1 MTADTHQHTF
11 AGNRLDRAGDRRG
24 DPAWMAAQLSDPRA
38 TALALWNGQPLVRD
52 CEDGEV
58 AAARL
63 DGGFALEL
71 AGTPEPVVFLG
82 LSDEGPV
89 LAIDLEGVAD
99 PAEGPL
105 KGLGRF
111 ADLRA
116 TLAALPASD
125 ANLIGT
131 AKSLFD
137 WRRHHRFCSA
147 CGHPSQVADGG
158 WRRVCPSCHAQHFPR
173 VNPCVIMLPVRGE
186 RCLLGRQA
194 AWVSGR
200 FSTLAGYVEP
210 GESIEEACARE
221 VREESGLTVTAVH
234 YHSSQPWPFPSN
246 LMVGLIAEVA
256 EGEAVADVTE
266 LETVRW
272 FTRDQARGLLE
283 GKLEGFGTPPKTA
296 ISHHLIRYW
305 AYGGEAP
312 SCASV

>member
-1 MTADTHQHTF
+1 MTADNHQHIF

-24 DPAWMAAQLSDPRA
+24 DVAWMAAQLSDPRA
-38 TALALWNGQPLVRD
+38 VSIVLWNGQPLIQELD
-52 CEDGEV
+52 DGAIV
-58 AAARL
+58 AARL
-63 DGGFALEL
+63 DGGLALKL
-71 AGTPEPVVFLG
+71 AGSNEPVVFLG
-82 LSDEGPV
+82 LSDDGPV

-105 KGLGRF
+105 QGHGRF

-116 TLAALPASD
+116 TVAHLPPAD

-131 AKSLFD
+131 ARSLFE

-173 VNPCVIMLPVRGE
+173 VNPCVIMLAVRGE
-186 RCLLGRQA
+186 QCLLGRQA
-194 AWVSGR
+194 AWPKGR

-221 VREESGLTVTAVH
+221 VREESGLTVTAVR
-234 YHSSQPWPFPSN
+234 YHSSQPWPYPSN
-246 LMVGLIAEVA
+246 LMVGLIAEV
-256 EGEAVADVTE
+256 EGEAAPDTTE
-266 LETVRW
+266 LEALIW
-272 FTRDQARGLLE
+272 LTRQEARDLLE
-283 GKLEGFGTPPKTA
+283 GKLDGFMTPAPIA

-305 AYGGEAP
+305 AYGGE
-312 SCASV
+312 

>member
-24 DPAWMAAQLSDPRA
+24 DVAWMAAQLADPRA
-38 TALALWNGQPLVRD
+38 TSIVLWNGQPLVSEQD
-52 CEDGEV
+52 DGALV
-58 AAARL
+58 AARL
-63 DGGFALEL
+63 DGGLALKL
-71 AGTPEPVVFLG
+71 AGSTEPVVFLG

-105 KGLGRF
+105 QGHGRF

-116 TLAALPASD
+116 TVAHLPPAD

-131 AKSLFD
+131 ARSLFE
-137 WRRHHRFCSA
+137 WRRAHRFCST

-158 WRRVCPSCHAQHFPR
+158 WRRICPSCHAQHFPR
-173 VNPCVIMLPVRGE
+173 VNPCVIMLAVRGE
-186 RCLLGRQA
+186 QCLLGRQA
-194 AWVSGR
+194 AWPKGR

-221 VREESGLTVTAVH
+221 VREESGLTVTAVR
-234 YHSSQPWPFPSN
+234 YHSSQPWPYPSN
-246 LMVGLIAEVA
+246 LMVGLIAEVV
-256 EGEAVADVTE
+256 GEAAPDTTE
-266 LETVRW
+266 LEALIWLTKPE
-272 FTRDQARGLLE
+272 ARALLE
-283 GKLEGFGTPPKTA
+283 GKLDGFMTPAPIA

-305 AYGGEAP
+305 AY
-312 SCASV
+312 S

>member
-1 MTADTHQHTF
+1 MTADPHQHIF

-24 DPAWMAAQLSDPRA
+24 DVAWMAAQLSDPRA
-38 TALALWNGQPLVRD
+38 VSIVLWNGQPLIQELD
-52 CEDGEV
+52 DGAIV
-58 AAARL
+58 AARL
-63 DGGFALEL
+63 DGALALKL
-71 AGTPEPVVFLG
+71 AGSNEPVVFLG
-82 LSDEGPV
+82 LSDDGPV

-105 KGLGRF
+105 QDHGRF

-116 TLAALPASD
+116 TVAHLPPAD

-131 AKSLFD
+131 ARSLFE

-173 VNPCVIMLPVRGE
+173 VNPCVIMLAVRGE
-186 RCLLGRQA
+186 QCLLGRQA
-194 AWVSGR
+194 AWPQGR

-221 VREESGLTVTAVH
+221 VREESGLTVTAVR
-234 YHSSQPWPFPSN
+234 YHSSQPWPYPSN
-246 LMVGLIAEVA
+246 LMVGLIAEV
-256 EGEAVADVTE
+256 EGEAAPDTTE
-266 LETVRW
+266 LEALIW
-272 FTRDQARGLLE
+272 LTRQEARDLLE
-283 GKLEGFGTPPKTA
+283 GKLDGFMTPAPIA

-305 AYGGEAP
+305 AYGTD
-312 SCASV
+312 

>member
-11 AGNRLDRAGDRRG
+11 SGNRLDRAGDRRG
-24 DPAWMAAQLSDPRA
+24 DPDWLAAQLRDPRA
-38 TALALWNGQPLVRD
+38 TALALWNGQPLVT
-52 CEDGEV
+52 ETQDGEV
-58 AAARL
+58 VAARL
-63 DGGFALEL
+63 DGGLALEL
-71 AGTPEPVVFLG
+71 AGSLEPVVFLG

-99 PAEGPL
+99 PAQ
-105 KGLGRF
+105 GLLLGRGRF

-116 TLAALPASD
+116 TVAALPASD

-131 AKSLFD
+131 ARSLFD

-147 CGHPSQVADGG
+147 CGRPCQAADGG

-173 VNPCVIMLPVRGE
+173 VNPCVIMLPVRGDQ
-186 RCLLGRQA
+186 CLLGRQA
-194 AWVSGR
+194 AWVKGR

-221 VREESGLTVTAVH
+221 ALEESGLTVTTVH

-246 LMVGLIAEVA
+246 LMIGLIAEVGD
-256 EGEAVADVTE
+256 GEAVADLAE
-266 LETVRW
+266 LEMVRW
-272 FTRDQARGLLE
+272 FTRAQARALLE
-283 GKLEGFGTPPKTA
+283 GQLEGLGTPPKTA

-305 AYGGEAP
+305 AYGGT
-312 SCASV
+312 

>member
-1 MTADTHQHTF
+1 MTADPHQHIF

-24 DPAWMAAQLSDPRA
+24 DVAWMAAQLSDPRA
-38 TALALWNGQPLVRD
+38 VSIVLWNGQPLIQELD
-52 CEDGEV
+52 DGAIV
-58 AAARL
+58 AARL
-63 DGGFALEL
+63 DGGLALKL
-71 AGTPEPVVFLG
+71 AGSNEPVVFLG
-82 LSDEGPV
+82 LSDDGPV

-105 KGLGRF
+105 QGHGRF

-116 TLAALPASD
+116 TVAHLPAAD

-131 AKSLFD
+131 ARSLFE

-173 VNPCVIMLPVRGE
+173 VNPCVIMLAVRGE
-186 RCLLGRQA
+186 QCLLGRQA
-194 AWVSGR
+194 AWPQGR

-221 VREESGLTVTAVH
+221 VREESGLTVTAVR
-234 YHSSQPWPFPSN
+234 YHSSQPWPYPSN
-246 LMVGLIAEVA
+246 LMVGLIAEV
-256 EGEAVADVTE
+256 EGEAAPDTTE
-266 LETVRW
+266 LEALIW
-272 FTRDQARGLLE
+272 LTRQEARDLLE
-283 GKLEGFGTPPKTA
+283 GKLDGFMTPAPIA

-305 AYGGEAP
+305 AYGTD
-312 SCASV
+312 

>member
-11 AGNRLDRAGDRRG
+11 AGNRLDRAGDRR
-24 DPAWMAAQLSDPRA
+24 DDAAWLDAQRRNPRA
-38 TALALWNGQPLVRD
+38 IALALWNGQPLVTD
-52 CEDGEV
+52 TEAGEV
-58 AAARL
+58 VAARL

-71 AGTPEPVVFLG
+71 AGSLEPVVFLG
-82 LSDEGPV
+82 VSNDGPV

-111 ADLRA
+111 VDLRA
-116 TLAALPASD
+116 TVAALPAAD

-131 AKSLFD
+131 ARCLFD

-186 RCLLGRQA
+186 QCLLGRQA
-194 AWVSGR
+194 AWAKGR

-221 VREESGLTVTAVH
+221 VREESGLTVTAVR
-234 YHSSQPWPFPSN
+234 YHSSQPWPFPAN
-246 LMVGLIAEVA
+246 LMIGLIAEVA
-256 EGEAVADVTE
+256 EGEAVADEAE

-272 FTRDQARGLLE
+272 FTRAQARDLLE
-283 GKLEGFGTPPKTA
+283 GRLEDLGTPPKTA

-305 AYGGEAP
+305 AYGGA
-312 SCASV
+312 

>member
-1 MTADTHQHTF
+1 MTADPHQHIF

-24 DPAWMAAQLSDPRA
+24 DVAWMAAQLSDPRA
-38 TALALWNGQPLVRD
+38 VSIVLWNGQPLIQELD
-52 CEDGEV
+52 DGAIV
-58 AAARL
+58 AARL
-63 DGGFALEL
+63 DGALALKL
-71 AGTPEPVVFLG
+71 AGSNEPVVFLG
-82 LSDEGPV
+82 LSDDGPV

-105 KGLGRF
+105 QGHGRF

-116 TLAALPASD
+116 TVAHLPPAD

-131 AKSLFD
+131 ARSLFE

-173 VNPCVIMLPVRGE
+173 VNPCVIMLAVRGE
-186 RCLLGRQA
+186 QCLLGRQA
-194 AWVSGR
+194 AWPQGR

-221 VREESGLTVTAVH
+221 VREESGLTVTAVR
-234 YHSSQPWPFPSN
+234 YHSSQPWPYPSN
-246 LMVGLIAEVA
+246 LMVGLIAEV
-256 EGEAVADVTE
+256 EGEAAPDTTE
-266 LETVRW
+266 LEALIW
-272 FTRDQARGLLE
+272 LTRQEARDLLE
-283 GKLEGFGTPPKTA
+283 GKLDGFMTPAPIA

-305 AYGGEAP
+305 AYGTD
-312 SCASV
+312 